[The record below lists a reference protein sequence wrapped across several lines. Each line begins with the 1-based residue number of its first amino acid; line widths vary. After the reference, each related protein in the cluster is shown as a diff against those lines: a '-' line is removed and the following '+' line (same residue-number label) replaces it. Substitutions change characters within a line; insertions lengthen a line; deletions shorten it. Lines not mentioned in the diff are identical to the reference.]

1 MIRPAARL
9 AAAMPAIVRRH
20 ALPFLGTRGEKMRTV
35 RLIFLLALL
44 STVTSFGLPGLPVRA
59 DEPLTSCEPAPRAAA
74 TPAAPLPS
82 LKSAGTPDAEMT
94 KVSFGY
100 IPVMNFAPVFVAKEL
115 GYFAE
120 QGLDVEVRAFSGGSE
135 MIAQL
140 ATNDLNTGIGGAGP
154 GLFNAFDS
162 GLPVRII
169 APGHSE
175 GNPVATPLVVARAKC
190 ESGEITSVADL
201 KGKKV
206 SINAPGATEY
216 WLSQALASG
225 GLTTEDVDLQTL
237 AFPDAVVALESGAID
252 AAILGEPTATL
263 AEQQGIGVRLATDF
277 DVQGIQP
284 TVVYGNSDFLVEQPE
299 AAKGLMIGYMKAV
312 RAIME
317 RGFTDPEILP
327 IIAQYTNL
335 SEELISASVPPQF
348 TVDGSINVDGLNTL
362 QGFFRS
368 LGELEYETDI
378 DPNTMIDR
386 TALDAALM
394 ELDSAQ

>member
-1 MIRPAARL
+1 MRLVRYLFVAA
-9 AAAMPAIVRRH
+9 
-20 ALPFLGTRGEKMRTV
+20 
-35 RLIFLLALL
+35 LLAMSVPFALRS
-44 STVTSFGLPGLPVRA
+44 STAGAA
-59 DEPLTSCEPAPRAAA
+59 DPLTSCEPVVRTTQA
-74 TPAAPLPS
+74 TPTTGLPS
-82 LKSAGTPDAEMT
+82 LKAEPAEGEMQA
-94 KVSFGY
+94 VSMGF
-100 IPVMNFAPVFVAKEL
+100 IPVMNFAPVFVAYEL

-120 QGLDVEVRAFSGGSE
+120 QGLDVELRQFAGGSE

-140 ATNDLNTGIGGAGP
+140 ATNELNTGFGGAGP
-154 GLFNAFDS
+154 GLFNGINS
-162 GLPVRII
+162 GLPVKII

-175 GNPVATPLVVARAKC
+175 GNPVATPLVVSKEKC

-216 WLSQALASG
+216 WLSQALAQG
-225 GLTTEDVDLQTL
+225 GLTFDDIELQTL

-263 AEQQGIGVRLATDF
+263 AEQQGIGVRLTSDF
-277 DVQGIQP
+277 EVQGITP
-284 TVVYGNSDFLVEQPE
+284 TVVYGNQDFLTGNPE

-317 RGFTDPEILP
+317 RGFSDPEILP
-327 IIAQYTNL
+327 IIAQYTGL
-335 SEELISASVPPQF
+335 PEDLILASVAPLF

-362 QGFFRS
+362 QAFFRTM
-368 LGELEYETDI
+368 GELDYETDI

-386 TALDAALM
+386 TALDAALA
-394 ELDSAQ
+394 ELDA

>member
-1 MIRPAARL
+1 
-9 AAAMPAIVRRH
+9 
-20 ALPFLGTRGEKMRTV
+20 MRTV
-35 RLIFLLALL
+35 RLMFALALL
-44 STVTSFGLPGLPVRA
+44 SAALVVGLPGAPARA
-59 DEPLTSCEPAPRAAA
+59 AQTLNSCEPLPGAAA
-74 TPAAPLPS
+74 TPAATLPS
-82 LKSAGTPDAEMT
+82 LMAQATPVGELT
-94 KVSFGY
+94 KVSMGY
-100 IPVMNFAPVFVAKEL
+100 IPVMNFAPVFVAQEL
-115 GYFAE
+115 GYFTE
-120 QGLDVEVRAFSGGSE
+120 QGLEVELRAFAGGSE

-140 ATNDLNTGIGGAGP
+140 ATNDLNSGIGGAGP
-154 GLFNAFDS
+154 GLFNAFNN

-175 GNPVATPLVVARAKC
+175 GNPVATPLVVAKAKC

-216 WLSQALASG
+216 WLSQALATG
-225 GLTTEDVDLQTL
+225 GLTMDDIELQTL
-237 AFPDAVVALESGAID
+237 PFPDAVVALEGGAID

-263 AEQQGIGVRLATDF
+263 AEQRGIGVRLVTDF

-284 TVVYGNSDFLVEQPE
+284 TVVYGNTDFLAEQPE
-299 AAKGLMIGYMKAV
+299 AAKGLMVGYMKAV

-327 IIAQYTNL
+327 IIAEYTQL
-335 SEELISASVPPQF
+335 PEELIAASVAPQF

-362 QGFFRS
+362 QQFFRS
-368 LGELEYETDI
+368 MDELEYETDI

-386 TALDAALM
+386 TALDAALQ
-394 ELDSAQ
+394 ELDSSQ